1 MAERYVLKFSK
12 TGYMRYISH
21 LDLLRLFK
29 RMFRT
34 GGIEIRYSQGFNPHP
49 KLTFAQPLSL
59 GYSGTGELLD
69 FETAKPYDEAQIADL
84 LKDQAPCGIDI
95 ISCRRLEDKTPSL
108 ASAAESA
115 IYAIEIPAEAGH
127 DWERKG
133 EAYMAQQKIEALKR
147 RKKDKKM
154 QSVDI
159 KPMIREMSARYFCG
173 KIVIDTCLDCGST
186 SNCSPELVIA
196 SFCAFAGIN
205 TPRSEISV
213 ERKKI
218 KFSNNLQI

>member
-69 FETAKPYDEAQIADL
+69 FETAKPYDEAQIAEL

-159 KPMIREMSARYFCG
+159 KPMIRELVRKIFLRKDRHRHLSGLRKYIKLQSRACYSLFLCICRHKHTAERDFCG
-173 KIVIDTCLDCGST
+173 KEE
-186 SNCSPELVIA
+186 N
-196 SFCAFAGIN
+196 
-205 TPRSEISV
+205 
-213 ERKKI
+213 KI
-218 KFSNNLQI
+218 FQ